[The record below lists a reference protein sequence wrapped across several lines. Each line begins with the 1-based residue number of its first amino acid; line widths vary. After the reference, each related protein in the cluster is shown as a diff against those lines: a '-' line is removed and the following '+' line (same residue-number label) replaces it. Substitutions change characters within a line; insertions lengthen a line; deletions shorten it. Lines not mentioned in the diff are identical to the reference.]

1 MHISIDEFII
11 LQKRFQEFR
20 ELGYPKLDRKAI
32 QMIEL
37 LNGLPNTVTV
47 SCKVPTWDDA
57 RNQSYGDGMRS
68 DTIVTVLAVT
78 TREAFEKLWYISQA
92 VYKDI
97 SHVRMGYYKRQWPVD
112 IGELAGLDYPA
123 AVLEYNYWDK
133 TEEAFE
139 AKLNRYLEV
148 LESAILSVKE

>member
-1 MHISIDEFII
+1 MYISIDEFII
-11 LQKRFQEFR
+11 LQKQFQEFR
-20 ELGYPKLDRKAI
+20 ELGYPKLDHKAI

-47 SCKVPTWDDA
+47 SCKVPTWGYA
-57 RNQSYGDGMRS
+57 SSRSYGDGMRS

-78 TREAFEKLWYISQA
+78 TREAFEKLWHISQA

-97 SHVRMGYYKRQWPVD
+97 SHVRIGYYKRQWPVD

-123 AVLEYNYWDK
+123 AVLEYNFWDNNQ
-133 TEEAFE
+133 EAFE